1 MAADI
6 LGIRIQNIHS
16 IIQALRFEERLTKRD
31 IAAVTGLSFAT
42 VSNLCNE
49 LVERGVLRTTRD
61 EALTV
66 GRTPQTLTFRYNQFC
81 VIAINLQLRGAM
93 ELAVLNFRNEVL
105 TRRMYHIDEL
115 PAEQIVAF
123 AYHRFLKDVKPELPP
138 EAGFIGIGVAVSSIY
153 DIHTGKLICCA
164 IPQLENVD
172 IKSLVEEAFGIPA
185 YVDNEANLCAYAQ
198 KAIGKDSDNL
208 VYIHASEGVGIGVI
222 TQGKLLRGANGY
234 AGEVAHMPIGR
245 GDHYCPNC
253 GSYGCIE
260 RELCLDGLLTNFL
273 GRAPEERFSSW
284 QKFCQ
289 AFRSKESRALETARE
304 AGHYLGVL
312 ACVLINLFDPG
323 AVYVGGDIAALQEG
337 MEPAMTQEIR
347 QHCGA
352 WRRVLPTISW
362 DRDSELRINLGISEK
377 ICSTWTPG

>member
-31 IAAVTGLSFAT
+31 IAAVTGLSLAT

-49 LVERGVLRTTRD
+49 LADRVVLRTTRHGSL
-61 EALTV
+61 AV
-66 GRTPQTLTFRYNQFC
+66 GRTPQTLTFRYNHFC
-81 VIAINLQLRGAM
+81 VIAINLQLQGAM

-105 TRRMYHIDEL
+105 VRRLYHVDVQQ
-115 PAEQIVAF
+115 AEQIIRF
-123 AYHRFLKDVKPELPP
+123 AHQRFQEDIVPSLPP
-138 EAGFIGIGVAVSSIY
+138 EAGFIGVGVAVSSIY

-172 IKSLVEEAFGIPA
+172 IKGLVEEAFGIPA

-198 KAIGKDSDNL
+198 KAMGKDSDNL

-245 GDHYCPNC
+245 KDHFCPNC

-260 RELCLDGLLTNFL
+260 RELCLDGLLTNYL
-273 GRAPEERFSSW
+273 GQAPEERFSAW
-284 QKFCQ
+284 QN
-289 AFRSKESRALETARE
+289 FRRALHDGESKALETVRE

-323 AVYVGGDIAALQEG
+323 AVYIGGDIAALQEG

-352 WRRVLPTISW
+352 WRRVLPTLSW
-362 DRDSELRINLGISEK
+362 DRDSELRINIGISEK